1 MPQDVPHF
9 MKQEE
14 SLISYPVR
22 FIDVDDDDVGQRLDN
37 FLFRHLKGV
46 PKSRVY
52 RALKKGEVRVNKG
65 RVKADYRLSLA
76 DSVRIPPV
84 NVEAKKKVFV
94 GDSLQARLEKA
105 IIFENDDLL
114 IVNKPSGLAV
124 HGGSGIHVGLIEA
137 LREMRPNCRRL
148 ELAHRLDR
156 DTSGCTVV
164 VKNAKTL
171 RFLHQQ
177 LRERSM
183 DKTYLCLVKGRWPR
197 RRTLVDIG
205 LDKNILKSGERMVK
219 ATPEGKPSK
228 TRFAVVNALPGA
240 TLIEAKPITGRTHQI
255 RVHALYAGYP
265 LLGDDKYCS
274 REDNEWAKSKGL
286 ERLFLH
292 AAEIAFKLHAD
303 APMSVFKAPLPA
315 ELQAVVQGFIKE
327 V

>member
-1 MPQDVPHF
+1 MTSED
-9 MKQEE
+9 KT
-14 SLISYPVR
+14 IAYPVR
-22 FIDVDDDDVGQRLDN
+22 FLDIDADDAGQRLDN
-37 FLFRHLKGV
+37 FLLRHLKGV

-65 RVKADYRLSLA
+65 RVKPDYRLKTG
-76 DSVRIPPV
+76 DNVRVPPV
-84 NVEAKKKVFV
+84 KVDEKKKAFV

-114 IVNKPSGLAV
+114 IVNKPTGLAV
-124 HGGSGIHVGLIEA
+124 HGGSGINIGLIEA
-137 LREMRPNCRRL
+137 LRQMRPDCRRL

-171 RFLHQQ
+171 RYLHQQ
-177 LRERSM
+177 LRERTM

-219 ATPEGKPSK
+219 ATTEGKPSK

-255 RVHALYAGYP
+255 RVHAQYAGFP

-274 REDNEWAKSKGL
+274 KEDNEWARTKGL
-286 ERLFLH
+286 DRLFLH
-292 AAEIAFKLHAD
+292 AAEISFKLT
-303 APMSVFKAPLPA
+303 PEGQPVVFKAPLP
-315 ELQAVVQGFIKE
+315 QALEKVVNRFISEDK
-327 V
+327 